1 VKHIWQVLD
10 ELKKEKLFANLEKCS
25 FCIDHVVFLGFVVSG
40 KGIEVNES
48 KEKAIKD
55 WLAPTNERTNMEAS
69 KHAAYIKKIHEKT
82 NEAIELKAVRKAAS
96 MNKHRK
102 TVLFAPK
109 DVVWNHLRKEHFS
122 DQRKS
127 KLMPRGDGPFCI
139 LAKINDNAYKID
151 LPPSYGVSNTFNV
164 AGLLPFTSED
174 TSESRTTPFQ
184 GEEDDMTKPLS
195 NILQPPNQ
203 ATSTQVQ
210 PTSSPTQVFDGP
222 ITRSRAKKLQ
232 QEVHA
237 LLYEFQLNT
246 NENFMLPKS
255 CMLILLRFT
264 KEEGQNISRAN

>member
-102 TVLFAPK
+102 KVLFAPE
-109 DVVWNHLRKEHFS
+109 DVV
-122 DQRKS
+122 
-127 KLMPRGDGPFCI
+127 
-139 LAKINDNAYKID
+139 
-151 LPPSYGVSNTFNV
+151 
-164 AGLLPFTSED
+164 
-174 TSESRTTPFQ
+174 
-184 GEEDDMTKPLS
+184 
-195 NILQPPNQ
+195 
-203 ATSTQVQ
+203 
-210 PTSSPTQVFDGP
+210 
-222 ITRSRAKKLQ
+222 
-232 QEVHA
+232 
-237 LLYEFQLNT
+237 
-246 NENFMLPKS
+246 
-255 CMLILLRFT
+255 
-264 KEEGQNISRAN
+264 